1 MSEDAQQPAA
11 PPRSGGNR
19 WLKLLG
25 WVVVGAIILVVL
37 FTTVFPWLERTL
49 STPTLG
55 G

>member
-1 MSEDAQQPAA
+1 MTDGAPEPTA
-11 PPRSGGNR
+11 PPRSRGNR

>member
-1 MSEDAQQPAA
+1 MTEQPTT
-11 PPRSGGNR
+11 PPQPRGNR
-19 WLKLLG
+19 LLKLLG
-25 WVVVGAIILVVL
+25 WVVVGAIILIVL

>member
-1 MSEDAQQPAA
+1 MREQPATPA
-11 PPRSGGNR
+11 LPRSNR
-19 WLKLLG
+19 LLKFLG

>member
-1 MSEDAQQPAA
+1 VSEEPTTPA
-11 PPRSGGNR
+11 PPRGNR
-19 WLKLLG
+19 WVKLLG

-37 FTTVFPWLERTL
+37 FTTVFPWIERNL